1 MLSTLDIFC
10 PLHYTSKQTCLTL
23 TEMEVTMIVATD
35 RAISLAEAAGRL
47 GVSVRTIRR
56 MIDEGKIQAFKVLGQ
71 WRIRES
77 EIERIMRGGS
87 DNENDQD
94 DQ

>member
-1 MLSTLDIFC
+1 MQV
-10 PLHYTSKQTCLTL
+10 PVQ
-23 TEMEVTMIVATD
+23 D

-56 MIDEGKIQAFKVLGQ
+56 MIEAGEIHGFKVLGQ

-77 EIERIMRGGS
+77 EIERVMRG
-87 DNENDQD
+87 DTNEDSEE
-94 DQ
+94 

>member
-1 MLSTLDIFC
+1 MS
-10 PLHYTSKQTCLTL
+10 
-23 TEMEVTMIVATD
+23 VAQD

-56 MIDEGKIQAFKVLGQ
+56 MIDENKIHAFKVLGQ

-77 EIERIMRGGS
+77 EIERVMQGD
-87 DNENDQD
+87 DNEDNKKE
-94 DQ
+94 

>member
-1 MLSTLDIFC
+1 MLA
-10 PLHYTSKQTCLTL
+10 Q
-23 TEMEVTMIVATD
+23 D

-56 MIDEGKIQAFKVLGQ
+56 MIDEGQIRAFKVLGQ

-77 EIERIMRGGS
+77 EIERVMRGAQDDNS
-87 DNENDQD
+87 EQDDNE
-94 DQ
+94 

>member
-1 MLSTLDIFC
+1 MQV
-10 PLHYTSKQTCLTL
+10 PAQ
-23 TEMEVTMIVATD
+23 D

-56 MIDEGKIQAFKVLGQ
+56 MIDAGEIRGFKVLGQ

-77 EIERIMRGGS
+77 EIDRVMRGNS
-87 DNENDQD
+87 DENSEVE
-94 DQ
+94 